1 MGAMTELLVPAVVSM
16 VIPVYLLSLSQ
27 KGQLTFTEKQSQDIR
42 ISDLT
47 SMQRKVIFFL
57 GVGGLVSVPI
67 FKGITHLPPFV
78 GILMAVAGILCY
90 WIEKTFIF

>member
-57 GVGGLVSVPI
+57 GVGGLFSVPI